1 MSSIADMLTRI
12 SNAQARGHQEV
23 VLPFSKM
30 LFGIAQILKK
40 SGFVEEVN
48 KIKKKKKSSEVELV
62 NIRLKYENGVG
73 AIRGIKLISR
83 PSRRIYIGKK
93 DLKPVKE
100 GYGISVI
107 STPRGL
113 MTGDEAKKAGVGG
126 EILFEMW

>member
-1 MSSIADMLTRI
+1 MLTQI
-12 SNAQARGHQEV
+12 KNAQARGKQEV
-23 VLPFSKM
+23 ILHFSKM
-30 LFGIAQILKK
+30 LFAVAQILKRA
-40 SGFVEEVN
+40 GFLEEVN
-48 KIKKKKKSSEVELV
+48 KIKKKKDSSELEFISV
-62 NIRLKYENGVG
+62 RLKYENGIG
-73 AIRGIKLISR
+73 AIRGIKLISK

-126 EILFEMW
+126 EILFEVW